1 VNTFIDNIITEAGI
15 DDRINSGILDIYDPV
30 HIVVLMECMI
40 DRGMDEL
47 TVMEGVEAMMLKNE
61 GKFPERQAFNKE
73 GWLVTFPS
81 IEYKKA
87 AIQKGTHFESDPTH
101 GQGGMNLYYKK
112 RGKQKRTNQQGPS
125 ATEPTAPQGGATPP
139 TTPVKEPA
147 AEKQPANI
155 GSAPSDKPAVVK
167 PEQKPASSGANS
179 GVSDTIPPDVTKNAP
194 TGNGGASGGASGATP
209 GATSAV
215 GAGTIPTPSAPDY
228 VALSAKFAQQKGWT
242 SVPYGEWRNPMGEA
256 SAVVGMTGEIVP
268 IKNVDREEFKI
279 FAQKNGA

>member
-1 VNTFIDNIITEAGI
+1 
-15 DDRINSGILDIYDPV
+15 
-30 HIVVLMECMI
+30 
-40 DRGMDEL
+40 
-47 TVMEGVEAMMLKNE
+47 
-61 GKFPERQAFNKE
+61 
-73 GWLVTFPS
+73 
-81 IEYKKA
+81 
-87 AIQKGTHFESDPTH
+87 
-101 GQGGMNLYYKK
+101 MNLYYKK

-155 GSAPSDKPAVVK
+155 GSAPSDKPAVVQ
-167 PEQKPASSGANS
+167 PAQKPASSGANS